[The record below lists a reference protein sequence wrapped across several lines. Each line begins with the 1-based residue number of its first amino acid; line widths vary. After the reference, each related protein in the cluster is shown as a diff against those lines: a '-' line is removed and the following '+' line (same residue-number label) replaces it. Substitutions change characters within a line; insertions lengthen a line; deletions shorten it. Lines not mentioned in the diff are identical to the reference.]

1 MVLNLQSKMDLNCFK
16 NSYQDARAAFKK
28 SLRLIDQ
35 NLIIDS
41 FEFQHPL
48 KDPAGVD
55 LFCDVVFLSQS
66 PQPSNVLVLISGT
79 HGIEGFTGSAVQI
92 DSLPLLNTLLKTQ
105 PDLGIVLIHA
115 LNPWG
120 FAWLRRCDHE
130 GIDLNRNFID
140 FSQPLPEN
148 NDYKALQTKLNHTKW
163 QNKSD
168 LSELWTGEDFP
179 SFVAKITQ
187 GQYSDAKGLYY
198 GGQQPS
204 WSQRLLNKVCV
215 HKFITQAKHLSVIDV
230 HTGLG
235 PYGYGEVINDHTPN
249 TKGFEWAKQLY
260 GHNGCAALLGESC
273 SAPKLGLLDYYWH
286 KVIGDRG
293 CFITLEYGTYA
304 VESLISEL
312 IKEQIYHNG
321 LAPNQPRDLNAEAV
335 VNLKTFFYPYEISW
349 QQQVLF
355 RARQIISLALLGL
368 PGLLEL
374 STKTQQASVHE

>member
-1 MVLNLQSKMDLNCFK
+1 MLNLQSKMDLNCFK
-16 NSYQDARAAFKK
+16 KNYQDARAAFKK
-28 SLRLIDQ
+28 SLSLIDQ
-35 NLIIDS
+35 RLIVDS

-48 KDPAGVD
+48 KDPAGAE
-55 LFCDVVFLSQS
+55 LFCDIVFLGQS
-66 PQPSNVLVLISGT
+66 PDPSNVLVLISGT

-92 DSLPLLNTLLKTQ
+92 DSLPLLNTFLKSQ
-105 PDLGIVLIHA
+105 ADFGIVLIHA

-148 NDYKALQTKLNHTKW
+148 GEYKLLQAKLNNDKW
-163 QNKSD
+163 LKTAH
-168 LSELWTGEDFP
+168 LSELWADEDFP
-179 SFVAKITQ
+179 SFVAQITQ
-187 GQYSDAKGLYY
+187 GQYTDANGLYY

-204 WSQRLLNKVCV
+204 WSHQLLNKVCA
-215 HKFITQAKHLSVIDV
+215 HSFITQANHLSVIDV

-235 PYGYGEVINDHTPN
+235 AYGYGEVINDHIPN
-249 TKGFEWAKQLY
+249 TKGFEWAKKLY
-260 GHNGCAALLGESC
+260 GNNGCAALLGESC

-286 KVIGDRG
+286 KVMGDRG

-304 VESLISEL
+304 VENLISEL

-321 LAPNQPRDLNAEAV
+321 LAPNQRRDLQAETV
-335 VNLKTFFYPYEISW
+335 VNLNAFFYPYEISW

-355 RARQIISLALLGL
+355 RARQIMALALLGL
-368 PGLLEL
+368 
-374 STKTQQASVHE
+374 STETLQASVNE

>member
-1 MVLNLQSKMDLNCFK
+1 MLNLQSKMDLNCFK
-16 NSYQDARAAFKK
+16 KNYQDARAAFKK
-28 SLRLIDQ
+28 SLSLIDQ
-35 NLIIDS
+35 RLIVDA

-48 KDPAGVD
+48 KDPAGAE
-55 LFCDVVFLSQS
+55 LFCDIVFLGQS
-66 PQPSNVLVLISGT
+66 PDPSNVLVLISGT

-92 DSLPLLNTLLKTQ
+92 DSLPLLNTFLKSQ
-105 PDLGIVLIHA
+105 ADFGIVLIHA

-148 NDYKALQTKLNHTKW
+148 GEYKLLQAKLNNDKW
-163 QNKSD
+163 LKTAH
-168 LSELWTGEDFP
+168 LSELWADEDFP
-179 SFVAKITQ
+179 SFVAQITQ
-187 GQYSDAKGLYY
+187 GQYTDANGLYY

-204 WSQRLLNKVCV
+204 WSHQLLNKVCA
-215 HKFITQAKHLSVIDV
+215 HSFITQANHLSVIDV

-235 PYGYGEVINDHTPN
+235 AYGYGEVINDHTPN
-249 TKGFEWAKQLY
+249 TKGFEWAKTLY
-260 GHNGCAALLGESC
+260 GNNGCAALLGESC

-286 KVIGDRG
+286 KVMGDRG

-304 VESLISEL
+304 VENLISEL

-321 LAPNQPRDLNAEAV
+321 LAPNQRRDLQAEAV
-335 VNLKTFFYPYEISW
+335 VNLKAFFYPYEISW

-355 RARQIISLALLGL
+355 RARQIMALALLGL
-368 PGLLEL
+368 
-374 STKTQQASVHE
+374 STETLQASVNE

>member
-1 MVLNLQSKMDLNCFK
+1 MLNLQSKMDLNCFK
-16 NSYQDARAAFKK
+16 QNYQDARAAFKK
-28 SLRLIDQ
+28 SLSLIDQ
-35 NLIIDS
+35 RLIVDS

-48 KDPAGVD
+48 KDPAGAE
-55 LFCDVVFLSQS
+55 LFCDIVFLGQS
-66 PQPSNVLVLISGT
+66 PDPSNVLVLISGT

-92 DSLPLLNTLLKTQ
+92 DSLPLLNTFLKSQ
-105 PDLGIVLIHA
+105 ADFGIVLIHA

-148 NDYKALQTKLNHTKW
+148 SEYKILQAKLNNDKW
-163 QNKSD
+163 LKTAH
-168 LSELWTGEDFP
+168 LSELWADEDFP
-179 SFVAKITQ
+179 SFVAQITQ
-187 GQYSDAKGLYY
+187 GQYTDANGLYY

-204 WSQRLLNKVCV
+204 WSHQLLNKVCA
-215 HKFITQAKHLSVIDV
+215 HSFITQANHLSVIDV

-235 PYGYGEVINDHTPN
+235 AYGYGEVINDHTPN
-249 TKGFEWAKQLY
+249 TKGFEWAKTLY
-260 GHNGCAALLGESC
+260 GNNGCAALLGESC

-286 KVIGDRG
+286 KAMGDRG

-304 VESLISEL
+304 VENLISEL

-321 LAPNQPRDLNAEAV
+321 LAPNQSRDLQAEAV
-335 VNLKTFFYPYEISW
+335 VNLKAFFYPYEISW

-355 RARQIISLALLGL
+355 RARQIMALALLGL
-368 PGLLEL
+368 
-374 STKTQQASVHE
+374 STETLQASVNE